1 MESRVKAGLGL
12 TIGGIIIVVA
22 IIIAFLSIERVPQ
35 GTVGVV
41 YSPKGVKD
49 NTLSPGWHLVAP
61 MNRVNEYPTRTQTI
75 SYKDMNVSTSDGKN
89 LNLDIDVNYKV
100 DSSKAVELFNRFG
113 SADIE
118 QLEKGYLRSRVQD
131 NVRQSVSKYSVIDAF
146 GVKTSEIKKSTLDKL
161 EENLKGQGFIVEDIA
176 LSSPKADKNTQKA
189 IDSRVKANQEL
200 ERKKVDK
207 QIAKEEAERKEI
219 EAKGTKKANEIVE
232 ESLSDELLQKQLI
245 EKWKGD
251 TPIAL
256 PDSGNAILDMRNK

>member
-1 MESRVKAGLGL
+1 MESKVKAGLGL

-189 IDSRVKANQEL
+189 IDRRVKANQEL
-200 ERKKVDK
+200 ERKQVDK

-232 ESLSDELLQKQLI
+232 ESLTDELLQKQLI

-251 TPIAL
+251 TPITL
-256 PDSGNAILDMRNK
+256 PDSGNAILDMRHK